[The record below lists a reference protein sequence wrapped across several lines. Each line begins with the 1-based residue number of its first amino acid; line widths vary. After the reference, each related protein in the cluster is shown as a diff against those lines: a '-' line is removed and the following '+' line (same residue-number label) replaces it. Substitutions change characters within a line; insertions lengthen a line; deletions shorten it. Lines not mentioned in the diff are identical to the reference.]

1 MSDSSANPNPSQPV
15 ASRYRLWV
23 DGCGGFLLVV
33 GDRVTLGRGHN
44 ASPLVK
50 SSLPRQCDVGVIGDW
65 PGMVGTI
72 DRRGGDYFW
81 TPAAT
86 EASMLLKANQS
97 LPSTGSVT
105 IDLRLPSPLSASGVM
120 SIAGPHRFADHVD
133 GVVLVDQT
141 IVVGP
146 GTDCHVRVRQAAERS
161 VLIHADG
168 KWFVKHEAAGTGAAG
183 TRQSMELGQSVS
195 AGDFTMTLETT

>member
-1 MSDSSANPNPSQPV
+1 MTDSNAPSNFAKPV

-33 GDRVTLGRGHN
+33 GDRVTLGRGEN

-50 SSLPRQCDVGVIGDW
+50 SPAPRHCDVGVIGDW
-65 PGMVGTI
+65 PRFVGTI

-81 TPAAT
+81 TSADT
-86 EASMLLKANQS
+86 ASSTLLSANQP
-97 LPSTGSVT
+97 LPATGSVS
-105 IDLRLPSPLSASGVM
+105 IDLRLPSPLSASSVM
-120 SIAGPHRFADHVD
+120 TITGPHRFADHVD
-133 GVVLVDQT
+133 AVVLVDQT
-141 IVVGP
+141 IVVGS

-168 KWFVKHEAAGTGAAG
+168 KWFVKHGAAG
-183 TRQSMELGQSVS
+183 ARQPIQLSQSIS

>member
-1 MSDSSANPNPSQPV
+1 MTDPSTPSNLAKPV

-50 SSLPRQCDVGVIGDW
+50 PSSPRQCDVGVIGDW
-65 PGMVGTI
+65 PSFVGAI

-81 TPAAT
+81 TPASTDA
-86 EASMLLKANQS
+86 AILLTANS
-97 LPSTGSVT
+97 PLPSTGSVT
-105 IDLRLPSPLSASGVM
+105 IELRLPSPLSASGM
-120 SIAGPHRFADHVD
+120 MTIAAPHRFADQVDAVLLVD
-133 GVVLVDQT
+133 GTMV
-141 IVVGP
+141 IGP
-146 GTDCHVRVRQAAERS
+146 GNDCHVRVRQAAERS

-168 KWFVKHEAAGTGAAG
+168 KWFVKPAATAA
-183 TRQSMELGQSVS
+183 RQPIELGRSVS
-195 AGDFTMTLETT
+195 AGEFTMTLELA